1 MHSPQN
7 HALQKNNHEIL
18 IISYLELQLSQMMP
32 PSLAQ
37 RLAEDAHKQ
46 HNESWFLPGH
56 RQSLTSCGRTTA
68 ASRTRD
74 TSWSPPVPVPC
85 PSTSTMPRLA
95 PPYRANGSVFAIK
108 EMLLGSTHSVLKTMC
123 CPTGWAALLLLASNK
138 QTLTRTK
145 YKEESMGNVFSWGF
159 VWAKWSAPRVFGS
172 YSVRDQTQRPVACK
186 ACHSAEIANNK
197 K

>member
-37 RLAEDAHKQ
+37 RLGEDAHKQ

-85 PSTSTMPRLA
+85 LSTSTMPRLA

-108 EMLLGSTHSVLKTMC
+108 EMLLGSTHNNVLPYGLGSTPAPCQQQTNTDKNKVQRGERGKCVFMRVCVSNTC
-123 CPTGWAALLLLASNK
+123 AWSTGCSTCVWELFSQGSDSTPCGLQGLS
-138 QTLTRTK
+138 
-145 YKEESMGNVFSWGF
+145 FSWNS
-159 VWAKWSAPRVFGS
+159 K
-172 YSVRDQTQRPVACK
+172 
-186 ACHSAEIANNK
+186 
-197 K
+197 